1 MKVCIDGVEI
11 TQCKNCKYHEVHEI
25 VLVDDFDHDFGT
37 YCSLVEDE
45 HDSYERHTYSG
56 RINKRMIGGDDW
68 DVSEAE
74 VPDWCPF
81 VLKQYEEQLDVI
93 LDSSEWNTMMKTIDE
108 NPFGSQKLIAEHGKR
123 HAKKVFFAA
132 EGFLRD
138 ITKYKFNNFYY
149 NDHWCSTQRDECLLA
164 FAAMLHDVGA
174 SVDPTSGH
182 TAMSVKIAKETFL
195 SRTTLNDEDKEV
207 ILKAIAN
214 HSDGTQLVQ
223 EAKATL
229 VREKGKLFS
238 SPLRSELAVP
248 VALLLGDKL
257 DITADRIKDDYL
269 KTFGED
275 PEFDKYCE
283 EVKKIKKVEF
293 KFVDPGK
300 NKYGDSLPV
309 TRAELHYTVDK
320 DFDFNVLTFW
330 SSCIRVPRMVAK
342 DILGL
347 RSFAVLVNGQ
357 RKYLSKF

>member
-1 MKVCIDGVEI
+1 
-11 TQCKNCKYHEVHEI
+11 
-25 VLVDDFDHDFGT
+25 
-37 YCSLVEDE
+37 
-45 HDSYERHTYSG
+45 
-56 RINKRMIGGDDW
+56 
-68 DVSEAE
+68 
-74 VPDWCPF
+74 
-81 VLKQYEEQLDVI
+81 
-93 LDSSEWNTMMKTIDE
+93 
-108 NPFGSQKLIAEHGKR
+108 
-123 HAKKVFFAA
+123 
-132 EGFLRD
+132 
-138 ITKYKFNNFYY
+138 
-149 NDHWCSTQRDECLLA
+149 
-164 FAAMLHDVGA
+164 MLHDVGA

>member
-1 MKVCIDGVEI
+1 
-11 TQCKNCKYHEVHEI
+11 
-25 VLVDDFDHDFGT
+25 
-37 YCSLVEDE
+37 
-45 HDSYERHTYSG
+45 
-56 RINKRMIGGDDW
+56 
-68 DVSEAE
+68 
-74 VPDWCPF
+74 
-81 VLKQYEEQLDVI
+81 
-93 LDSSEWNTMMKTIDE
+93 MMKTIDE
-108 NPFGSQKLIAEHGKR
+108 NPFGSQKLIVDHGKR
-123 HAKKVFFAA
+123 HAEKVLFAA
-132 EGFLRD
+132 KGFLRD

-149 NDHWCSTQRDECLLA
+149 NDHWCSTQRDERLLA
-164 FAAMLHDVGA
+164 FASMLHDVGA
-174 SVDPTSGH
+174 SVDPTSEH

-214 HSDGTQLVQ
+214 HDGIKLVQ

-257 DITADRIKDDYL
+257 DITADRINDNYL

-275 PEFDKYCE
+275 PEFNKFCE
-283 EVKKIKKVEF
+283 AAKKIKKVEF
-293 KFVDPGK
+293 KFVKPGK
-300 NKYGDSLPV
+300 DKYGDSLPV

-320 DFDFNVLTFW
+320 GFDFNALTFW
-330 SSCIRVPRMVAK
+330 PSFIRVPRMVAK